1 MIKTPKNNWIEVSED
16 ATRQY
21 IDAQA
26 VFTAHEEA
34 IRASVEVR
42 GGMYWKTQG
51 HTDYLIRTSTRN
63 SQKSLGPRTAE
74 TEAIYQKFT
83 SRKTDSEQRLTDL
96 TTELVRHQRMNRAL
110 HVGHAPKLLVDI
122 LSKITKAGLSDYF
135 SVVGT
140 HSLYA
145 YEAAAAVRFSDDALA
160 TRDVDL
166 MWDIRKRL
174 SFLTQMHRL
183 DSSMLSLLQK
193 VDSTFRLRSN
203 QGYTAVNSKGF
214 EVDIIRREVR
224 DNDPHPARL
233 TDTDEDFFA
242 VPVDHLERLQSG
254 KRFSQMIVSTTGHM
268 ARMNTVHP
276 LLFATHKRWM
286 SEQASREP
294 LKRRRDLLQANMVGE
309 LVDNYL
315 PHLLEMPFITKKSPD
330 GCHQGI

>member
-1 MIKTPKNNWIEVSED
+1 MKNIPKNSWIEISED

-21 IDAQA
+21 IDAQS
-26 VFTAHEEA
+26 VFTANEEA

-42 GGMYWKTQG
+42 GGMYWKAQG
-51 HTDYLIRTSTRN
+51 QAEYLIRTSTRN
-63 SQKSLGPRTAE
+63 SQKSLGPRSAE
-74 TEAIYQKFT
+74 TETIYQKFT
-83 SRKTDSEQRLTDL
+83 SRKTETEQRLADL
-96 TTELVRHQRMNRAL
+96 STELVRHQRMNRAL

-122 LSKITKAGLSDYF
+122 LSKIAKAGLSDYF

-166 MWDIRKRL
+166 MWDVRKRL

-193 VDSTFRLRSN
+193 VDSTFRLRSD
-203 QGYTAVNSKGF
+203 QGYTAVNSRGF

-233 TDTDEDFFA
+233 TDADEDFFA
-242 VPVDHLERLQSG
+242 VPIDRLERLQSG
-254 KRFSQMIVSTTGHM
+254 KKFSQMIVSTTGHM

-276 LLFATHKRWM
+276 LLFTAHKRWM
-286 SEQASREP
+286 SEQASRDP
-294 LKRRRDLLQANMVGE
+294 LKRRRDLLQANLVQE

-315 PHLLEMPFITKKSPD
+315 TQLV
-330 GCHQGI
+330 

>member
-1 MIKTPKNNWIEVSED
+1 MKNIPKNSWIEISED

-21 IDAQA
+21 IDAQS
-26 VFTAHEEA
+26 VFTANEEA

-42 GGMYWKTQG
+42 GGMYWKAQG
-51 HTDYLIRTSTRN
+51 QAEYLIRTSTRN
-63 SQKSLGPRTAE
+63 SQKSLGPRSAE
-74 TEAIYQKFT
+74 TEIIYQKFT
-83 SRKTDSEQRLTDL
+83 SRKTEAEQRLADL
-96 TTELVRHQRMNRAL
+96 STELVRHQRMNRAL

-122 LSKITKAGLSDYF
+122 LSKIAKAGLSDYF

-166 MWDIRKRL
+166 MWDVRKRL

-193 VDSTFRLRSN
+193 VDSTFRLRSD
-203 QGYTAVNSKGF
+203 QGYTAVNSRGF

-233 TDTDEDFFA
+233 TDADEDFFA
-242 VPVDHLERLQSG
+242 VPIDRLERLQSR
-254 KRFSQMIVSTTGHM
+254 KKFSQMIVSTTGHM

-276 LLFATHKRWM
+276 LLFTAHKRWM
-286 SEQASREP
+286 SEQASRDP
-294 LKRRRDLLQANMVGE
+294 LKRRRDLLQANLVQE

-315 PHLLEMPFITKKSPD
+315 TQLV
-330 GCHQGI
+330 